1 MHFGNIVSRGL
12 VAKASI
18 TINTPVARVWEALV
32 NPDVIRQYMFGTN
45 VESEWK
51 KGSPITWKGVWEGKE
66 YEDHGAILD
75 LIPENLIQYS
85 HFSPLS
91 GLPDVSENYHT
102 VTIRLSPNDDQT
114 LLSLSQDNN
123 PTDEA
128 REHSEK
134 NWRMMLDS
142 LKKLVESTTH

>member
-12 VAKASI
+12 VAKTSI

-45 VESEWK
+45 VESEWT

-75 LIPENLIQYS
+75 LIPENLIRYS

-102 VTIRLSPNDDQT
+102 VTIHLSPNDDQT
-114 LLSLSQDNN
+114 LLSLSQDYN

>member
-1 MHFGNIVSRGL
+1 
-12 VAKASI
+12 
-18 TINTPVARVWEALV
+18 
-32 NPDVIRQYMFGTN
+32 MFGTN

-114 LLSLSQDNN
+114 LLSHSQDNN